1 MRKISSEKLEQE
13 LKRLEQMREY
23 ERKYEE
29 YSVICGIDEQEGDRL
44 QVRRRGGAVLPKDAV
59 ILWLNDSKSF
69 RRGGV
74 RELFLEIRGKAVA
87 YGVGDCKPGGD

>member
-29 YSVICGIDEQEGDRL
+29 YSVICGIDEAGSCLLYTSD
-44 QVRRRGGAVLPKDAV
+44 
-59 ILWLNDSKSF
+59 
-69 RRGGV
+69 
-74 RELFLEIRGKAVA
+74 
-87 YGVGDCKPGGD
+87 

>member
-29 YSVICGIDEQEGDRL
+29 YSVICGIDEAG
-44 QVRRRGGAVLPKDAV
+44 RGPLAGPVVAAAAVLPKDAV
-59 ILWLNDSKSF
+59 ILWLNDSKKLSE
-69 RRGGV
+69 RR
-74 RELFLEIRGKAVA
+74 REELFLEIREKRWPMASEL
-87 YGVGDCKPGGD
+87 

>member
-29 YSVICGIDEQEGDRL
+29 SIPLSAELTRQEGDRL
-44 QVRRRGGAVLPKDAV
+44 QVPSSRRLPFCQRM
-59 ILWLNDSKSF
+59 L
-69 RRGGV
+69 
-74 RELFLEIRGKAVA
+74 
-87 YGVGDCKPGGD
+87 